1 LTKSSRQY
9 AVSAVYLR
17 LLGNRYEKHKHKMA
31 YFEYGVDNGDIIG
44 FRLEQFH
51 DGLLPIGQLG
61 DVFHIH

>member
-1 LTKSSRQY
+1 
-9 AVSAVYLR
+9 
-17 LLGNRYEKHKHKMA
+17 MA